1 MDFTAHWGWP
11 QWTLAIMLLLSF
23 IYASARHGE
32 ERLETSGE
40 RKGKPERYSGF
51 VALTRTVIWVGILIC
66 GGFFR

>member
-1 MDFTAHWGWP
+1 MDFTTNWLWP
-11 QWTLAIMLLLSF
+11 QWTMAILLFVGFL
-23 IYASARHGE
+23 ITASKHGQ

-51 VALTRTVIWVGILIC
+51 MAIARAVLWVSILVC